1 MGQTK
6 IFEVTQNVPTTQY
19 RDENIFLCENIL
31 KYFFVE
37 SDTKKCT
44 FKLYISYY
52 KIVDTF
58 LIIRY
63 YNIVWVHYFQKCDKV

>member
-6 IFEVTQNVPTTQY
+6 IFGVTQNVPTTQY

-31 KYFFVE
+31 KYFFVK
-37 SDTKKCT
+37 SDTKKC
-44 FKLYISYY
+44 FLLQ
-52 KIVDTF
+52 DTF
-58 LIIRY
+58 LIILY